1 MPCCCPCCHYWHH
14 HHHWDWPQPHP
25 YPPPSYPRRYPPA
38 PEEEGIRRLEEE
50 RDQLAQRL
58 QRLEKELEEL
68 RRGTR
73 LA

>member
-1 MPCCCPCCHYWHH
+1 MHCCCPYCHYWHH
-14 HHHWDWPQPHP
+14 HHHWDWPPPYP
-25 YPPPSYPRRYPPA
+25 YPPPSYPRRYPAA
-38 PEEEGIRRLEEE
+38 PGEEDIRRLEEE